1 MGKMKETKTM
11 TLKKPI
17 FKKDKDKPL
26 TVRIRA
32 RKPKKR
38 TGGKLDYSD
47 HSELLQD
54 IDRTRPVDDQTMLT
68 KDVADDLR
76 NKILRGL
83 TEEQACEMV
92 GVAYPTYTKWL
103 TRYPLF
109 KEFIRRVKAQVE
121 HDALAYIQEAM
132 TGGTWS
138 AAAWFLER
146 KFPQRYGKRDVL
158 KQQIYHVHIEF
169 IRQVLEVINDADPAM
184 RTRVLSDLKARKID
198 IGGM

>member
-1 MGKMKETKTM
+1 MGKMEITKSM

-26 TVRIRA
+26 TLRIKY

-38 TGGKLDYSD
+38 IDGRLDYSD
-47 HSELLQD
+47 HSDLLQD
-54 IDRTRPVDDQTMLT
+54 IDRTRPIDEKTLLT
-68 KDVADDLR
+68 KDVTLDLEE
-76 NKILRGL
+76 KILRGL
-83 TEEQACEMV
+83 TEEQACELV
-92 GVAYPTYTKWL
+92 GVAYDTYSKWL
-103 TRYPLF
+103 IRYPLF

-121 HDALAYIQEAM
+121 FEALEHIQDAM

-146 KFPQRYGKRDVL
+146 KYPQRYGKRDVL

-169 IRQVLEVINDADPAM
+169 IRQVLQVINDADPAM
-184 RTRVLSDLKARKID
+184 RTRVLTELKARKID
-198 IGGM
+198 IGS